1 MPTAL
6 LLMLKLFLLPAHP
19 LIPLTLPLM
28 PNTASDHQH
37 YLSPHQGGAPTV
49 TLAEAQGNIVRLQ
62 GEIDLI
68 LSEQALKRT
77 NPAAQNIPD
86 NPDAELEIKRI
97 RKDMQKFTEIFR
109 QGLNN
114 RQSSYL
120 AFSPAFDISVLR
132 QVRMFFVFLLG
143 ILYSQEECS

>member
-1 MPTAL
+1 
-6 LLMLKLFLLPAHP
+6 
-19 LIPLTLPLM
+19 
-28 PNTASDHQH
+28 
-37 YLSPHQGGAPTV
+37 
-49 TLAEAQGNIVRLQ
+49 VRLQ

-77 NPAAQNIPD
+77 DSAAQNIPE
-86 NPDAELEIKRI
+86 NPDAELEIRRI

-132 QVRMFFVFLLG
+132 QVRILFGG
-143 ILYSQEECS
+143 IFYS